1 MNLNSKGK
9 ISLFLAIFTLIFMG
23 GGFSRAQT
31 TDEQTALQNQLKQI
45 EAQISQYQIDLKK
58 IAGQKNT
65 LQNKIASLKNEQVS
79 NELQVEKL
87 TLLINDIDAQ
97 SQEIADDIQKTE
109 ALIASRKKE
118 LGGLIRLL
126 NERDGFSLAYVLA
139 SGNFISGALAEAQSY
154 DETVQNIGK
163 LANEAATAYGDLM
176 NAQQNLEDRYSESA
190 NYLSLKI
197 IAQKQVVDSLGTQ
210 SSLLKATKGKES
222 VYQAQLK
229 DSKTQAAAIKTRLY
243 QLLQTSQQ
251 INFGEAVTIA
261 KWASGQTGVRVPF
274 LLAVITQESSL
285 GRNVGTCNRQGDPPG
300 KSWRV
305 VMKPDRDQQPFL
317 SITAALGRNPDT
329 TPVSC
334 PMHDASGNQVGWG
347 GAMGPAQFI
356 PSTWLG
362 YENKISVITGKTADP
377 WDIRDAFLAAAIKL
391 AADGGTSEGGEWT
404 AAMRYFS
411 GTTNPAYSFYGDN
424 VVAQTAKYESD
435 INQL

>member
-1 MNLNSKGK
+1 MEIRQKRK
-9 ISLFLAIFTLIFMG
+9 ICLIMAISTLVLTSA
-23 GGFSRAQT
+23 GFSFAQT
-31 TDEQTALQNQLKQI
+31 ADEQTVLQNQLKQI

-65 LQNKIASLKNEQVS
+65 LQNKIASLKNEQAS

-87 TLLINDIDAQ
+87 TLLVNDIDAQ
-97 SQEIADDIQKTE
+97 SREIADDIQKTE
-109 ALIASRKKE
+109 TLIASRKKE

-139 SGNFISGALAEAQSY
+139 SGNFVSGALSEEQGY
-154 DETVQNIGK
+154 EGVVQKIGE
-163 LANEAATAYGDLM
+163 LANEAASANNDLM

-210 SSLLKATKGKES
+210 SSLLKTTKGKETL
-222 VYQAQLK
+222 YQAQLK
-229 DSKTQAAAIKTRLY
+229 DSTAQAAAIKTRLY

-317 SITAALGRNPDT
+317 TITAALGRNPDI

-334 PMHDASGNQVGWG
+334 PMHDASGNQIGWG

-362 YENKISVITGKTADP
+362 YENRISAITGKNADP

-391 AADGGTSEGGEWT
+391 AADGGTSEGGEWA

-411 GTTNPAYSFYGDN
+411 GTTNTAYRFYGDN